1 MGKMKKKGITMN
13 RSKALG
19 WIILIL
25 VAFLFFS
32 SGPRSAASDL
42 LILIPLTVM
51 ISQVRPAKRLSRFM
65 FLLTF

>member
-1 MGKMKKKGITMN
+1 MGKMKKKEITMN

-19 WIILIL
+19 RIILIL
-25 VAFLFFS
+25 VAFLFLS
-32 SGPRSAASDL
+32 SDPRSAASDL